1 MRLNVQHFS
10 IASTDALN
18 SWVEQQVL
26 ALGRLRQI
34 DEANVKLVCHPETSP
49 AYQVKVHLVTPG
61 PDVFAEGT
69 DHTLRAAFTK
79 VMSQLRETIASR
91 EAKRSRKAKSQL
103 SAPAAKARGT
113 SHRGLL

>member
-10 IASTDALN
+10 IAYTDALN

-34 DEANVKLVCHPETSP
+34 DEANVKLACHPEISP

-79 VMSQLRETIASR
+79 VMSQLREKIANR
-91 EAKRSRKAKSQL
+91 EAKRSRKDKSQL

-113 SHRGLL
+113 SHRGPL